1 MKNLLLYESFC
12 LKENEDNFFLRHN
25 QPQSY
30 KKRAK
35 ETYGLSDN
43 PSILKKTY
51 DFFEKMEDRLNR
63 MADLGSQYQR
73 EKRLARGEGGPNTG
87 VELLFGLPSL
97 VPSVLKK
104 VFGPTKYE
112 IQKKV
117 KSDDVVDL
125 DLMRHTN
132 EDFIKSE
139 LPSIRT
145 EQQLEDHIQDLYN
158 RGGVSPRQ
166 VPVLDDIARN
176 RANIF
181 YQRQMNPNS
190 PILQP

>member
-12 LKENEDNFFLRHN
+12 LQEKEDNFFLRHN

-30 KKRAK
+30 KERAK
-35 ETYGLSDN
+35 ESYGLSDN
-43 PSILKKTY
+43 PSILAKTHT
-51 DFFEKMEDRLNR
+51 FFQKMEDRLNR
-63 MADLGSQYQR
+63 MANLGSQYQR

-97 VPSVLKK
+97 VPNVLKK

-125 DLMRHTN
+125 ELMRHTN

-145 EQQLEDHIQDLYN
+145 EQQLEDHIQDLYS

-190 PILQP
+190 PVLQP